1 MICACTC
8 RHAPVLINGKY
19 MKILRALSLSVALLA
34 PALASAG
41 VIYEWRTHSTSNSIY
56 SATGSIELSDAAVK
70 AGQVAYH
77 YSDPC
82 GGNYACNYADPA
94 SPIIRFQ
101 FTVNHYPIE
110 IDFHAGSGFIFG
122 GSAGHFSAAF
132 TVGPTTLGPIWLYG
146 NDGQSHVE
154 LDGTLIADANSDYDD
169 GCWFG
174 CSGAQG
180 AFYLVPEP
188 GSVALAG
195 VGLLA
200 LAALRRRRG
209 RVGVK

>member
-1 MICACTC
+1 
-8 RHAPVLINGKY
+8 
-19 MKILRALSLSVALLA
+19 MKILRALTLSTALMA
-34 PALASAG
+34 PAIASAG
-41 VIYEWRTHSTSNSIY
+41 VIYEWRTHSTSDSIY
-56 SATGSIELSDAAVK
+56 SATGFVELSDAAVR
-70 AGQVAYH
+70 AGEVTYD

-82 GGNYACNYADPA
+82 GGNFDCNYADPA
-94 SPIIRFQ
+94 SPVIRFS

-110 IDFHAGSGFIFG
+110 IDFHAGSGFVYG
-122 GSAGHFSAAF
+122 GSAGYFSTAF
-132 TVGPTTLGPIWLYG
+132 TVGAAMLGPMRMYA
-146 NDGQSHVE
+146 NDGQSHVAF
-154 LDGTLIADANSDYDD
+154 DGTLIADANSDFDD

-180 AFYLVPEP
+180 AFYRVPEP

-209 RVGVK
+209 KYS